1 MNGNMNGKDFF
12 ELLGDLDEDIVED
25 AWTEESGI
33 VTIAEERSPLSFLKI
48 AAAAAACIALFTA
61 GVYGFIRMKHVDYT
75 SPGESDLS
83 YVESSVQESESS
95 ESNDSSFI
103 SKEDAK
109 FAELEKLENHPLG
122 NYAPSIILIEENL
135 NPCVQKYDD
144 TDFAVINVE
153 RTNASEDKPVYITVC
168 DATFSGF
175 DFRVPVSEKIKI
187 TGPGKYVA
195 RYTKPYPID
204 SISYL
209 SAETCG
215 DSYGDGGYPSLDGLI
230 IEGSW
235 MP

>member
-1 MNGNMNGKDFF
+1 MNGKDFF

-25 AWTEESGI
+25 AWTEESNA
-33 VTIAEERSPLSFLKI
+33 VTIIEERSPLNFFKI
-48 AAAAAACIALFTA
+48 AAAAAACIAVMTA
-61 GVYGFIRMKHVDYT
+61 GVYGFSKMKPADV
-75 SPGESDLS
+75 SIPAESGSS
-83 YVESSVQESESS
+83 YSESSDTESESS
-95 ESNDSSFI
+95 ESSNDSFV
-103 SKEDAK
+103 SKVDEK
-109 FAELEKLENHPLG
+109 FAELERLENHPDG
-122 NYAPSIILIEENL
+122 NYAPPIILIEENL
-135 NPCVQKYDD
+135 NPCVQKYDE

-175 DFRVPVSEKIKI
+175 NFRVPVSEKIKI

-209 SAETCG
+209 YAET
-215 DSYGDGGYPSLDGLI
+215 YGDGESSQLNRI
-230 IEGSW
+230 IVEGSW